1 MEERKIYVTEFDRTR
16 LVNLLNVA
24 GSWNE
29 KDMDDLTR
37 LENELEQVHVV
48 SSQAIPSDVV
58 TMNSRAR
65 VRDLDSS
72 EEMVFTLVF
81 PAEADYI
88 RGRLSVLAP
97 IGTAL
102 LGYRAGDTV
111 ELQVPSGVRR
121 LKIEQILYQPEAA
134 GDYHI

>member
-24 GSWNE
+24 GSWND
-29 KDMDDLTR
+29 KDIDDLTR

-134 GDYHI
+134 GDYHV

>member
-134 GDYHI
+134 GDYHV

>member
-24 GSWNE
+24 GSWND
-29 KDMDDLTR
+29 KDIDDLTR